1 MANESQSRTSRHDS
15 KKGTAKKA
23 PKPPKTKAKGK
34 RSIGSILLKVF
45 MGLFFLGCIGIL
57 SGMGLFW
64 WYAKDAPALDETRL
78 DSTVSSRFYAS
89 NGELITEFG
98 SETREKIT
106 ASEIPQLLED
116 AIVSVEDRRF
126 YQHIGVDPIRIVGS
140 ALSNATTG
148 GMQGGSTLTQQLIKL
163 SFFSTSAE
171 DQTLRRKAQ
180 EAWMA
185 VRLEQT
191 KSKQEILTYYINKVY
206 MSNGVYGMQT
216 AAMKFY
222 GKPLAELDLAQTA
235 LIAGLPN
242 APSAFDPFAHPDNA
256 KSRRDVVLGAMLEN
270 EKITQAEYDAAV
282 AEDIQEGLQKN
293 PRENQEWKYFD
304 NYFNE
309 VIAEVK
315 EKTGKDVYTD
325 GLDIYTNVDI
335 DAQKRLYDIVN
346 SDDYVNYPD
355 DKMQVA
361 ATLVDVNTGKVTA
374 QIGARNV
381 DDVLA
386 NNLAVNVARDFGS
399 TVKPITDY
407 GPAFQFLQDST
418 GRMILDEPYTYKGT
432 DIPVYNWDRQY
443 MGNITLRTALAES
456 RNVPA
461 VKLFDEVGADN
472 IADFLSGLGIEYHTI
487 TQSNAISSNTD
498 KLDGTKYGIS
508 SLKMAAAYAAFSNG
522 GTYYE
527 PQYVNKI
534 VMQDGTEDEESFK
547 VDGQEA
553 MDDTTAYMVTDIL
566 KDVIS
571 VGTGTNAQIDGLYQ
585 AGKTGTSNYTDD
597 QLAQLDTSNGAY
609 PDITFAGYTP
619 SYSLAVWTGYNDKMT
634 PITDSST
641 HVASDVYRELMRYV
655 SASVE
660 NTDWTMPDGLTRIG
674 RELYLEGTYT
684 QPSYSAPSSSSSS
697 SYVEPTTPSTESSEA
712 TPSSTTESSSEVT
725 PPVTTPDED
734 DSSSV
739 VTPPAS
745 SQDPGSTTPSSSEEN
760 PSSPPDPPEP
770 NDGNSE

>member
-282 AEDIQEGLQKN
+282 AEDIQEGLQEN

-697 SYVEPTTPSTESSEA
+697 SYVEPTTPSTESSEE

-760 PSSPPDPPEP
+760 PSSPPDPPE
-770 NDGNSE
+770 

>member
-1 MANESQSRTSRHDS
+1 
-15 KKGTAKKA
+15 
-23 PKPPKTKAKGK
+23 
-34 RSIGSILLKVF
+34 
-45 MGLFFLGCIGIL
+45 
-57 SGMGLFW
+57 
-64 WYAKDAPALDETRL
+64 
-78 DSTVSSRFYAS
+78 
-89 NGELITEFG
+89 
-98 SETREKIT
+98 
-106 ASEIPQLLED
+106 
-116 AIVSVEDRRF
+116 
-126 YQHIGVDPIRIVGS
+126 
-140 ALSNATTG
+140 
-148 GMQGGSTLTQQLIKL
+148 
-163 SFFSTSAE
+163 
-171 DQTLRRKAQ
+171 
-180 EAWMA
+180 
-185 VRLEQT
+185 
-191 KSKQEILTYYINKVY
+191 
-206 MSNGVYGMQT
+206 
-216 AAMKFY
+216 
-222 GKPLAELDLAQTA
+222 
-235 LIAGLPN
+235 
-242 APSAFDPFAHPDNA
+242 
-256 KSRRDVVLGAMLEN
+256 
-270 EKITQAEYDAAV
+270 
-282 AEDIQEGLQKN
+282 
-293 PRENQEWKYFD
+293 
-304 NYFNE
+304 
-309 VIAEVK
+309 
-315 EKTGKDVYTD
+315 
-325 GLDIYTNVDI
+325 
-335 DAQKRLYDIVN
+335 
-346 SDDYVNYPD
+346 
-355 DKMQVA
+355 
-361 ATLVDVNTGKVTA
+361 
-374 QIGARNV
+374 
-381 DDVLA
+381 
-386 NNLAVNVARDFGS
+386 
-399 TVKPITDY
+399 
-407 GPAFQFLQDST
+407 
-418 GRMILDEPYTYKGT
+418 
-432 DIPVYNWDRQY
+432 

>member
-1 MANESQSRTSRHDS
+1 MANESRSRTDRHDS
-15 KKGTAKKA
+15 KGLGKNKT
-23 PKPPKTKAKGK
+23 PKNKGK
-34 RSIGSILLKVF
+34 RKSSIGSILLKIF
-45 MGLFFLGCIGIL
+45 MGLFFLGCVAIL

-64 WYAKDAPALDETRL
+64 WYAKDAPELDQTKL
-78 DSTVSSRFYAS
+78 DSTVSSRFYAA

-106 ASEIPQLLED
+106 ANEIPQLLED
-116 AIVSVEDRRF
+116 AIISVEDRRF

-140 ALSNATTG
+140 ALSNAKTG

-163 SFFSTSAE
+163 SFFSTNAE

-206 MSNGVYGMQT
+206 MSNGLYGMQT
-216 AAMKFY
+216 AATKFY
-222 GKPLAELDLAQTA
+222 GKSLDELDLAQTA

-242 APSAFDPFAHPDNA
+242 APSAFDPYVNPENA
-256 KSRRDVVLGAMLEN
+256 KSRRDVVLKAMLDN
-270 EKITQAEYDAAV
+270 EKITQDEYESAV
-282 AEDIQEGLQKN
+282 AEDIQEGLQDIN
-293 PRENQEWKYFD
+293 DDNQEWKYFD

-325 GLDIYTNVDI
+325 GLDIYTNIDV

-346 SDDYVNYPD
+346 SGDYIDYPD
-355 DKMQVA
+355 DEMQVA
-361 ATLVDVNTGKVTA
+361 ATLIDVNTGKVTA
-374 QIGARNV
+374 QIGARNN
-381 DDVLA
+381 DAVLG
-386 NNLAVNVARDFGS
+386 NNLAVNVTRDFGS

-407 GPAFQFLQDST
+407 GPAFQYLENST
-418 GRMILDEPYTYKGT
+418 GRTILDEPYNYIGT
-432 DIPVYNWDRQY
+432 DIPIYNWDRQY
-443 MGNITLRTALAES
+443 MGNISLRTALTQS

-461 VKLFDEVGADN
+461 AKLFEEVGADN
-472 IADFLSGLGIEYHTI
+472 ISEFLQGLGIEYNAI

-498 KLDGTKYGIS
+498 KIDGTKYGIS
-508 SLKMAAAYAAFSNG
+508 SLKLSAAYAAFANG

-534 VMQDGTEDEESFK
+534 VYQDGTEDEDSFTVSGEK
-547 VDGQEA
+547 A

-571 VGTGTNAQIDGLYQ
+571 QGTGTNAQIDGLYQ

-655 SASVE
+655 SSSVE

-674 RELYLEGTYT
+674 NELYLAGTYT
-684 QPSYSAPSSSSSS
+684 QPSYSSTSSYSSPSSEISEPSSETSESTESSSSEESISSSSS
-697 SYVEPTTPSTESSEA
+697 EEA
-712 TPSSTTESSSEVT
+712 
-725 PPVTTPDED
+725 
-734 DSSSV
+734 
-739 VTPPAS
+739 PAS
-745 SQDPGSTTPSSSEEN
+745 STPETTPSSSEET
-760 PSSPPDPPEP
+760 PVSSDDSESAAPPTPPE
-770 NDGNSE
+770 GSENTNE

>member
-282 AEDIQEGLQKN
+282 AEDIQEGLQEN

-597 QLAQLDTSNGAY
+597 QLTQLDTSNGAY

>member
-1 MANESQSRTSRHDS
+1 MANGSQSRTSRHDS

-23 PKPPKTKAKGK
+23 PKPPKAKGK

-185 VRLEQT
+185 VRLEQM

-216 AAMKFY
+216 AAMRFY

-270 EKITQAEYDAAV
+270 EKITQAEYDTAV
-282 AEDIQEGLQKN
+282 AEDIQEGLQEN

-547 VDGQEA
+547 VSGQEA

-697 SYVEPTTPSTESSEA
+697 SYVEPTTPSTESSES

-745 SQDPGSTTPSSSEEN
+745 SQDPGSTTPSSSEDN

-770 NDGNSE
+770 NDGSVE

>member
-23 PKPPKTKAKGK
+23 SKPPKAKGK
-34 RSIGSILLKVF
+34 RSIGSIILKVF

-547 VDGQEA
+547 VSGQEA

-641 HVASDVYRELMRYV
+641 HVASDVYRELMQYV

-660 NTDWTMPDGLTRIG
+660 NKDWTMPDGLTRIG
-674 RELYLEGTYT
+674 NELYLEGTYT
-684 QPSYSAPSSSSSS
+684 QPTYSAPSSSSSS
-697 SYVEPTTPSTESSEA
+697 SYVEPSTSSTESSES
-712 TPSSTTESSSEVT
+712 TESSSTESSSEVT
-725 PPVTTPDED
+725 PPVSTPDED

-760 PSSPPDPPEP
+760 PSSPTDPPEP

>member
-1 MANESQSRTSRHDS
+1 MANESRSRTSRHDS
-15 KKGTAKKA
+15 KKGSSTNKS
-23 PKPPKTKAKGK
+23 PKTKTK
-34 RSIGSILLKVF
+34 RKSGVGSVLLKVF
-45 MGLFFLGCIGIL
+45 MGLFFLGCVAIL
-57 SGMGLFW
+57 SSMGLFW
-64 WYAKDAPALDETRL
+64 WYAKDAPELDIAKL
-78 DSTVSSRFYAS
+78 DSTVSSRFYAA
-89 NGELITEFG
+89 NGDLITEFG

-106 ASEIPQLLED
+106 ASEIPQQLED

-163 SFFSTSAE
+163 SFFSTNAE

-206 MSNGVYGMQT
+206 MSNGLYGMQT
-216 AAMKFY
+216 AATKFY
-222 GKPLAELDLAQTA
+222 GKSLDELDLAQTA

-242 APSAFDPFAHPDNA
+242 APSAFDPYANKENA
-256 KSRRDVVLGAMLEN
+256 KKRRDVVLRAMLDN
-270 EKITQAEYDAAV
+270 EKITQDEYDRAV
-282 AEDIQEGLQKN
+282 AEDIQEGLQDISDD
-293 PRENQEWKYFD
+293 NQQWKYFD

-325 GLDIYTNVDI
+325 GLDIYTNIDV

-346 SDDYVNYPD
+346 SDDYIDFPD
-355 DKMQVA
+355 EKMQVA
-361 ATLVDVNTGKVTA
+361 ATLIDVKTGKVTA
-374 QIGARNV
+374 QIGARNN
-381 DDVLA
+381 DAVLG
-386 NNLAVNVARDFGS
+386 NNLAVNVTRDFGS

-407 GPAFQFLQDST
+407 GPAFQYLENST
-418 GRMILDEPYTYKGT
+418 GRTILDAPYNYVGT
-432 DIPVYNWDRQY
+432 DIPIYNWDRQY
-443 MGNITLRTALAES
+443 MGNISLRTALTQS

-461 VKLFDEVGADN
+461 AKLFEEVGADN
-472 IADFLSGLGIEYHTI
+472 ISEFLKGLGIEYNAI

-498 KLDGTKYGIS
+498 KIDGTKYGIS
-508 SLKMAAAYAAFSNG
+508 SLKLSAAYAAFANG

-534 VMQDGTEDEESFK
+534 VYQDGTEDAASFEVSGEK
-547 VDGQEA
+547 A

-571 VGTGTNAQIDGLYQ
+571 QGTGTNAQIDGLYQ

-641 HVASDVYRELMRYV
+641 HVASDVYRELMRFV
-655 SASVE
+655 SSSVE

-674 RELYLEGTYT
+674 NELYLAGTYT
-684 QPSYSAPSSSSSS
+684 QPSYSSTSSYSSSSSSESSEPSSESTESTESSSSEESIPSSSSSTEES
-697 SYVEPTTPSTESSEA
+697 VDTTPE
-712 TPSSTTESSSEVT
+712 
-725 PPVTTPDED
+725 
-734 DSSSV
+734 
-739 VTPPAS
+739 
-745 SQDPGSTTPSSSEEN
+745 TTPSSSEETPDSTDDN
-760 PSSPPDPPEP
+760 GTGTSPTSTVPSDSSTE
-770 NDGNSE
+770 

>member
-1 MANESQSRTSRHDS
+1 MANGSQSRTSRHDS

-23 PKPPKTKAKGK
+23 PKSPKAKGK

-282 AEDIQEGLQKN
+282 AEDIQEGLQEN

>member
-1 MANESQSRTSRHDS
+1 
-15 KKGTAKKA
+15 
-23 PKPPKTKAKGK
+23 
-34 RSIGSILLKVF
+34 

-282 AEDIQEGLQKN
+282 AEDIQEGLQEN

-734 DSSSV
+734 NSSSV

>member
-1 MANESQSRTSRHDS
+1 MANESRSRTSRHDS
-15 KKGTAKKA
+15 KKGSSTNKS
-23 PKPPKTKAKGK
+23 PKTKTK
-34 RSIGSILLKVF
+34 RKSGVGSVLLKVF
-45 MGLFFLGCIGIL
+45 MGLFFLGCVAIL

-64 WYAKDAPALDETRL
+64 WYAKDAPELDIAKL
-78 DSTVSSRFYAS
+78 DSTVSSRFYAA
-89 NGELITEFG
+89 NGDLITEFG

-106 ASEIPQLLED
+106 ASEIPQQLED

-163 SFFSTSAE
+163 SFFSTNAE

-206 MSNGVYGMQT
+206 MSNGLYGMQT
-216 AAMKFY
+216 AATKFY
-222 GKPLAELDLAQTA
+222 GKSLDELDLAQTA

-242 APSAFDPFAHPDNA
+242 APSAFDPYANKENA
-256 KSRRDVVLGAMLEN
+256 KKRRDVVLRAMLDN
-270 EKITQAEYDAAV
+270 EKITQDEYDRAV
-282 AEDIQEGLQKN
+282 AEDIQEGLQDISDD
-293 PRENQEWKYFD
+293 NQQWKYFD

-315 EKTGKDVYTD
+315 EKMGKDVYTD
-325 GLDIYTNVDI
+325 GLDIYTNIDV

-346 SDDYVNYPD
+346 SEDYIDFPD
-355 DKMQVA
+355 EKMQVA
-361 ATLVDVNTGKVTA
+361 ATLIDVKTGKVTA
-374 QIGARNV
+374 QIGARNN
-381 DDVLA
+381 DAVLG
-386 NNLAVNVARDFGS
+386 NNLAVNVTRDFGS

-407 GPAFQFLQDST
+407 GPAFQYLENST
-418 GRMILDEPYTYKGT
+418 GRTILDAPYNYVGT
-432 DIPVYNWDRQY
+432 DIPIYNWDRQY
-443 MGNITLRTALAES
+443 MGNISLRTALTQS

-461 VKLFDEVGADN
+461 AKLFEEVGADN
-472 IADFLSGLGIEYHTI
+472 ISEFLKGLGIEYNAI

-498 KLDGTKYGIS
+498 KIDGTKYGIS
-508 SLKMAAAYAAFSNG
+508 SLKLSAAYAAFANG

-534 VMQDGTEDEESFK
+534 VYQDGTEDAASFEVSGEK
-547 VDGQEA
+547 A

-571 VGTGTNAQIDGLYQ
+571 QGTGTNAQIDGLYQ

-641 HVASDVYRELMRYV
+641 HVASDVYRELMRFV
-655 SASVE
+655 SSSVE

-674 RELYLEGTYT
+674 NELYLAGTYT
-684 QPSYSAPSSSSSS
+684 QPSYSSTSSYSSSSSSESSEPSSESTESTESSSSEESIPSSSSSTEES
-697 SYVEPTTPSTESSEA
+697 VDTTPE
-712 TPSSTTESSSEVT
+712 
-725 PPVTTPDED
+725 
-734 DSSSV
+734 
-739 VTPPAS
+739 
-745 SQDPGSTTPSSSEEN
+745 TTPSSSEETPDSTDDN
-760 PSSPPDPPEP
+760 GTGTSPTSTVPSDSSTE
-770 NDGNSE
+770 

>member
-1 MANESQSRTSRHDS
+1 
-15 KKGTAKKA
+15 
-23 PKPPKTKAKGK
+23 
-34 RSIGSILLKVF
+34 
-45 MGLFFLGCIGIL
+45 
-57 SGMGLFW
+57 MGLFW

-282 AEDIQEGLQKN
+282 AEDIQEGLQEN

-734 DSSSV
+734 NSSSV

>member
-23 PKPPKTKAKGK
+23 PKPPKAKAKGK

-270 EKITQAEYDAAV
+270 EKITQAEYDSAV
-282 AEDIQEGLQKN
+282 AEDIQEGLQEN

>member
-23 PKPPKTKAKGK
+23 PKPPKAKGK
-34 RSIGSILLKVF
+34 RNIGSILLKVF

-282 AEDIQEGLQKN
+282 AEDIQEGLQEN

>member
-1 MANESQSRTSRHDS
+1 MANESQSRASRHDS
-15 KKGTAKKA
+15 KKAAAAYKGPKQKK
-23 PKPPKTKAKGK
+23 PKGK
-34 RSIGSILLKVF
+34 RTIGSILLRTF
-45 MGLFFLGCIGIL
+45 MGLFFLGCLGLL

-64 WYAKDAPALDETRL
+64 WYAKDAPPLDEKQL
-78 DSTVSSRFYAS
+78 DSAASSRFYAS
-89 NGELITEFG
+89 NGDLILDFG

-106 ASEIPQLLED
+106 ANEIPQQLED

-126 YQHIGVDPIRIVGS
+126 YQHIGVDPIRIIGS
-140 ALSNATTG
+140 ALSNVTTG

-222 GKPLAELDLAQTA
+222 NKTLDQLDLAQTA

-242 APSAFDPFAHPDNA
+242 APSAYDPYAHPDKA
-256 KSRRDVVLGAMLEN
+256 KQRRDLVLLTMYEN
-270 EKITQAEYDAAV
+270 EKITKDEYEAAK
-282 AEDIQEGLQKN
+282 AEDISEGLQKN
-293 PRENQEWKYFD
+293 PQRNNEWKYYD
-304 NYFNE
+304 NYFKE
-309 VIAEVK
+309 VIDEVK
-315 EKTGKDVYTD
+315 AKTGKDVYTD
-325 GLDIYTNVDI
+325 GLDIYTNLDVNT
-335 DAQKRLYDIVN
+335 QKRLYDIVN
-346 SDDYVNYPD
+346 SDEYINFPD

-361 ATLVDVNTGKVTA
+361 ATLVDVNSGKVVA
-374 QIGARNV
+374 QIGARHV
-381 DDVLA
+381 EDDVVLG
-386 NNLAVNVARDFGS
+386 NNLAVNVTRDFGS
-399 TVKPITDY
+399 TVKPLTDY
-407 GPAFQFLQDST
+407 GPAFQFLQNST
-418 GRMILDEPYTYKGT
+418 GRMILDEPYNYVGT
-432 DIPVYNWDRQY
+432 NTPIYNWDRQY
-443 MGNITLRTALAES
+443 MGNITLRTALAQS

-461 VKLFDEVGADN
+461 AKLFEEVGADN
-472 IADFLSGLGIEYHTI
+472 ISSFLKGLGIEYKNI
-487 TQSNAISSNTD
+487 EQSNAISSNTSEI
-498 KLDGTKYGIS
+498 DGTKYGIS

-534 VMQDGTEDEESFK
+534 VSQDGTVDEDSFK
-547 VDGQEA
+547 VEGQKA

-585 AGKTGTSNYTDD
+585 AGKTGTSNYDD
-597 QLAQLDTSNGAY
+597 NQLAQLDTSNGAY

-619 SYSLAVWTGYNDKMT
+619 SFSLAVWTGYNDKMT

-641 HVASDVYRELMRYV
+641 HVASDVYRELMQFV

-660 NTDWTMPDGLTRIG
+660 NRDWKMPADLTRIG
-674 RELYLEGTYT
+674 NELYIKGTYQ
-684 QPSYSAPSSSSSS
+684 QPSSSTRSTISSSSLPESTPESSSEIVESSSSTEESIPPVESSSESSQSTPPPSESESTPSSSS
-697 SYVEPTTPSTESSEA
+697 
-712 TPSSTTESSSEVT
+712 ESSS
-725 PPVTTPDED
+725 
-734 DSSSV
+734 
-739 VTPPAS
+739 
-745 SQDPGSTTPSSSEEN
+745 TPSSSSTTPGTNETN
-760 PSSPPDPPEP
+760 PE
-770 NDGNSE
+770 

>member
-1 MANESQSRTSRHDS
+1 
-15 KKGTAKKA
+15 
-23 PKPPKTKAKGK
+23 
-34 RSIGSILLKVF
+34 
-45 MGLFFLGCIGIL
+45 
-57 SGMGLFW
+57 
-64 WYAKDAPALDETRL
+64 
-78 DSTVSSRFYAS
+78 
-89 NGELITEFG
+89 
-98 SETREKIT
+98 
-106 ASEIPQLLED
+106 
-116 AIVSVEDRRF
+116 
-126 YQHIGVDPIRIVGS
+126 
-140 ALSNATTG
+140 
-148 GMQGGSTLTQQLIKL
+148 
-163 SFFSTSAE
+163 
-171 DQTLRRKAQ
+171 
-180 EAWMA
+180 
-185 VRLEQT
+185 
-191 KSKQEILTYYINKVY
+191 
-206 MSNGVYGMQT
+206 
-216 AAMKFY
+216 
-222 GKPLAELDLAQTA
+222 
-235 LIAGLPN
+235 
-242 APSAFDPFAHPDNA
+242 
-256 KSRRDVVLGAMLEN
+256 VVLGAMLEN

-282 AEDIQEGLQKN
+282 AEDIQEGLQEN

-734 DSSSV
+734 NSSSV

>member
-282 AEDIQEGLQKN
+282 AEDIQEGLQEN

-712 TPSSTTESSSEVT
+712 TPSSTTLSLIHI
-725 PPVTTPDED
+725 
-734 DSSSV
+734 
-739 VTPPAS
+739 
-745 SQDPGSTTPSSSEEN
+745 
-760 PSSPPDPPEP
+760 
-770 NDGNSE
+770 

>member
-1 MANESQSRTSRHDS
+1 
-15 KKGTAKKA
+15 
-23 PKPPKTKAKGK
+23 
-34 RSIGSILLKVF
+34 
-45 MGLFFLGCIGIL
+45 
-57 SGMGLFW
+57 
-64 WYAKDAPALDETRL
+64 
-78 DSTVSSRFYAS
+78 
-89 NGELITEFG
+89 
-98 SETREKIT
+98 
-106 ASEIPQLLED
+106 
-116 AIVSVEDRRF
+116 
-126 YQHIGVDPIRIVGS
+126 
-140 ALSNATTG
+140 
-148 GMQGGSTLTQQLIKL
+148 
-163 SFFSTSAE
+163 
-171 DQTLRRKAQ
+171 
-180 EAWMA
+180 
-185 VRLEQT
+185 
-191 KSKQEILTYYINKVY
+191 
-206 MSNGVYGMQT
+206 
-216 AAMKFY
+216 
-222 GKPLAELDLAQTA
+222 
-235 LIAGLPN
+235 
-242 APSAFDPFAHPDNA
+242 
-256 KSRRDVVLGAMLEN
+256 
-270 EKITQAEYDAAV
+270 
-282 AEDIQEGLQKN
+282 
-293 PRENQEWKYFD
+293 
-304 NYFNE
+304 
-309 VIAEVK
+309 
-315 EKTGKDVYTD
+315 
-325 GLDIYTNVDI
+325 
-335 DAQKRLYDIVN
+335 
-346 SDDYVNYPD
+346 
-355 DKMQVA
+355 MQVA

>member
-1 MANESQSRTSRHDS
+1 MANESRSRTSRHDS
-15 KKGTAKKA
+15 KKGSSTNKS
-23 PKPPKTKAKGK
+23 PKTKTK
-34 RSIGSILLKVF
+34 RKSGVGSVLLKVF
-45 MGLFFLGCIGIL
+45 MGLFFLGCVAIL

-64 WYAKDAPALDETRL
+64 WYAKDAPELDIAKL
-78 DSTVSSRFYAS
+78 DSTVSSRFYAA
-89 NGELITEFG
+89 NGDLITEFG

-106 ASEIPQLLED
+106 ASEIPQQLED

-163 SFFSTSAE
+163 SFFSTNAE

-206 MSNGVYGMQT
+206 MSNGLYGMQT
-216 AAMKFY
+216 AATKFY
-222 GKPLAELDLAQTA
+222 GKSLDELDLAQTA

-242 APSAFDPFAHPDNA
+242 APSAFDPYANKENA
-256 KSRRDVVLGAMLEN
+256 KKRRDVVLRAMLDN
-270 EKITQAEYDAAV
+270 EKITQDEYDRAV
-282 AEDIQEGLQKN
+282 AEDIQEGLQDISDD
-293 PRENQEWKYFD
+293 NQQWKYFD

-325 GLDIYTNVDI
+325 GLDIYTNIDV

-346 SDDYVNYPD
+346 SDDYIDFPD
-355 DKMQVA
+355 EKMQVA
-361 ATLVDVNTGKVTA
+361 ATLIDVKTGKVTA
-374 QIGARNV
+374 QIGARNN
-381 DDVLA
+381 DAVLG
-386 NNLAVNVARDFGS
+386 NNLAVNVTRDFGS

-407 GPAFQFLQDST
+407 GPAFQYLENST
-418 GRMILDEPYTYKGT
+418 GRTILDAPYNYVGT
-432 DIPVYNWDRQY
+432 DIPIYNWDRQY
-443 MGNITLRTALAES
+443 MGNISLRTALTQS

-461 VKLFDEVGADN
+461 AKLFEEVGADN
-472 IADFLSGLGIEYHTI
+472 ISEFLKGLGIEYNAI

-498 KLDGTKYGIS
+498 KIDGTKYGIS
-508 SLKMAAAYAAFSNG
+508 SLKLSAAYAAFANG

-534 VMQDGTEDEESFK
+534 VYQDGTEDAASFEVSGEK
-547 VDGQEA
+547 A

-571 VGTGTNAQIDGLYQ
+571 QGTGTNAQIDGLYQ

-641 HVASDVYRELMRYV
+641 QVASDVYRELMRFV
-655 SASVE
+655 SSSVE

-674 RELYLEGTYT
+674 NELYLAGTYT
-684 QPSYSAPSSSSSS
+684 QPSYSSTSSYSSSSSSESSEPSSESTESTESSSSEESIPSSSSSTEES
-697 SYVEPTTPSTESSEA
+697 VDTTPE
-712 TPSSTTESSSEVT
+712 
-725 PPVTTPDED
+725 
-734 DSSSV
+734 
-739 VTPPAS
+739 
-745 SQDPGSTTPSSSEEN
+745 TTPSSSEETPDSTDDN
-760 PSSPPDPPEP
+760 GTGTSPTSTVPSDSSTE
-770 NDGNSE
+770 

>member
-1 MANESQSRTSRHDS
+1 
-15 KKGTAKKA
+15 
-23 PKPPKTKAKGK
+23 
-34 RSIGSILLKVF
+34 
-45 MGLFFLGCIGIL
+45 
-57 SGMGLFW
+57 
-64 WYAKDAPALDETRL
+64 
-78 DSTVSSRFYAS
+78 
-89 NGELITEFG
+89 
-98 SETREKIT
+98 
-106 ASEIPQLLED
+106 
-116 AIVSVEDRRF
+116 
-126 YQHIGVDPIRIVGS
+126 
-140 ALSNATTG
+140 
-148 GMQGGSTLTQQLIKL
+148 
-163 SFFSTSAE
+163 
-171 DQTLRRKAQ
+171 
-180 EAWMA
+180 
-185 VRLEQT
+185 
-191 KSKQEILTYYINKVY
+191 
-206 MSNGVYGMQT
+206 
-216 AAMKFY
+216 
-222 GKPLAELDLAQTA
+222 
-235 LIAGLPN
+235 
-242 APSAFDPFAHPDNA
+242 
-256 KSRRDVVLGAMLEN
+256 
-270 EKITQAEYDAAV
+270 
-282 AEDIQEGLQKN
+282 
-293 PRENQEWKYFD
+293 
-304 NYFNE
+304 
-309 VIAEVK
+309 
-315 EKTGKDVYTD
+315 
-325 GLDIYTNVDI
+325 
-335 DAQKRLYDIVN
+335 
-346 SDDYVNYPD
+346 
-355 DKMQVA
+355 
-361 ATLVDVNTGKVTA
+361 
-374 QIGARNV
+374 
-381 DDVLA
+381 
-386 NNLAVNVARDFGS
+386 
-399 TVKPITDY
+399 
-407 GPAFQFLQDST
+407 
-418 GRMILDEPYTYKGT
+418 
-432 DIPVYNWDRQY
+432 
-443 MGNITLRTALAES
+443 
-456 RNVPA
+456 
-461 VKLFDEVGADN
+461 
-472 IADFLSGLGIEYHTI
+472 
-487 TQSNAISSNTD
+487 
-498 KLDGTKYGIS
+498 
-508 SLKMAAAYAAFSNG
+508 MAAAYAAFSNG

>member
-1 MANESQSRTSRHDS
+1 MAKESQSRVSRHDS
-15 KKGTAKKA
+15 KKTAATNKSPKQKK
-23 PKPPKTKAKGK
+23 PKGK
-34 RSIGSILLKVF
+34 RTIGSILLRTF
-45 MGLFFLGCIGIL
+45 MGLFFLGCLGLL

-64 WYAKDAPALDETRL
+64 WYAKDAPALDEKQL
-78 DSTVSSRFYAS
+78 DSAASSRFYAA
-89 NGELITEFG
+89 NGDLILDFG

-106 ASEIPQLLED
+106 AKEIPQQLED

-140 ALSNATTG
+140 ALSNVTTG

-222 GKPLAELDLAQTA
+222 GKTLDQLDLAQTA

-242 APSAFDPFAHPDNA
+242 APSAYDPYVHEDKA
-256 KSRRDVVLGAMLEN
+256 KQRRDLVLLTMYEN
-270 EKITQAEYDAAV
+270 EKITKDEYEAAK
-282 AEDIQEGLQKN
+282 AEDISEGLQKN
-293 PRENQEWKYFD
+293 PQRNNEWKYYD
-304 NYFNE
+304 NYFKE
-309 VIAEVK
+309 VIDEVK

-325 GLDIYTNVDI
+325 GLDIYTNLDVNT
-335 DAQKRLYDIVN
+335 QKRLYDIVN
-346 SDDYVNYPD
+346 SDDYVNFPD

-361 ATLVDVNTGKVTA
+361 ATLVDVNSGKVVA
-374 QIGARNV
+374 QIGARHV
-381 DDVLA
+381 ADDVVLG
-386 NNLAVNVARDFGS
+386 NNLAVNVTRDFGS
-399 TVKPITDY
+399 TVKPLTDY
-407 GPAFQFLQDST
+407 GPAFQFLQNST
-418 GRMILDEPYTYKGT
+418 GRMILDEPYNYVGT
-432 DIPVYNWDRQY
+432 NTPIYNWDRQY
-443 MGNITLRTALAES
+443 MGNITLRTALAQS

-461 VKLFDEVGADN
+461 AKLFEEVGADK
-472 IADFLSGLGIEYHTI
+472 ISSFLNGLGIEYKNI
-487 TQSNAISSNTD
+487 EQSNAISSNTSEI
-498 KLDGTKYGIS
+498 DGTKYGIS

-527 PQYVNKI
+527 PRYVNKI
-534 VMQDGTEDEESFK
+534 VSQDGTVDEDSFK
-547 VDGQEA
+547 VEGEKA

-585 AGKTGTSNYTDD
+585 AGKTGTSNYDD
-597 QLAQLDTSNGAY
+597 NQLAKLDTSNGAY

-641 HVASDVYRELMRYV
+641 HVASDVYRELMQFV

-660 NTDWTMPDGLTRIG
+660 NRDWKMPSDLTRIG
-674 RELYLEGTYT
+674 NELYIKGTY
-684 QPSYSAPSSSSSS
+684 QQPSSSTRSTYSTSIPESTSESTETIESSSTEESIPPVESSSESVQSSS
-697 SYVEPTTPSTESSEA
+697 STAEVDTTPSSTESS
-712 TPSSTTESSSEVT
+712 P
-725 PPVTTPDED
+725 
-734 DSSSV
+734 
-739 VTPPAS
+739 
-745 SQDPGSTTPSSSEEN
+745 PSSSEANNTNTE
-760 PSSPPDPPEP
+760 STTS
-770 NDGNSE
+770 GG

>member
-1 MANESQSRTSRHDS
+1 
-15 KKGTAKKA
+15 
-23 PKPPKTKAKGK
+23 
-34 RSIGSILLKVF
+34 
-45 MGLFFLGCIGIL
+45 
-57 SGMGLFW
+57 
-64 WYAKDAPALDETRL
+64 
-78 DSTVSSRFYAS
+78 
-89 NGELITEFG
+89 
-98 SETREKIT
+98 
-106 ASEIPQLLED
+106 
-116 AIVSVEDRRF
+116 
-126 YQHIGVDPIRIVGS
+126 
-140 ALSNATTG
+140 
-148 GMQGGSTLTQQLIKL
+148 
-163 SFFSTSAE
+163 
-171 DQTLRRKAQ
+171 
-180 EAWMA
+180 
-185 VRLEQT
+185 
-191 KSKQEILTYYINKVY
+191 
-206 MSNGVYGMQT
+206 
-216 AAMKFY
+216 
-222 GKPLAELDLAQTA
+222 
-235 LIAGLPN
+235 
-242 APSAFDPFAHPDNA
+242 
-256 KSRRDVVLGAMLEN
+256 
-270 EKITQAEYDAAV
+270 
-282 AEDIQEGLQKN
+282 
-293 PRENQEWKYFD
+293 
-304 NYFNE
+304 
-309 VIAEVK
+309 
-315 EKTGKDVYTD
+315 
-325 GLDIYTNVDI
+325 
-335 DAQKRLYDIVN
+335 
-346 SDDYVNYPD
+346 
-355 DKMQVA
+355 MQVA

-418 GRMILDEPYTYKGT
+418 GRIILDEPYTYKGT

-609 PDITFAGYTP
+609 PDITFLKL
-619 SYSLAVWTGYNDKMT
+619 YSLLFIGGMDRIQRQND
-634 PITDSST
+634 TD
-641 HVASDVYRELMRYV
+641 H
-655 SASVE
+655 
-660 NTDWTMPDGLTRIG
+660 
-674 RELYLEGTYT
+674 
-684 QPSYSAPSSSSSS
+684 
-697 SYVEPTTPSTESSEA
+697 
-712 TPSSTTESSSEVT
+712 
-725 PPVTTPDED
+725 
-734 DSSSV
+734 
-739 VTPPAS
+739 
-745 SQDPGSTTPSSSEEN
+745 
-760 PSSPPDPPEP
+760 
-770 NDGNSE
+770 

>member
-1 MANESQSRTSRHDS
+1 
-15 KKGTAKKA
+15 
-23 PKPPKTKAKGK
+23 
-34 RSIGSILLKVF
+34 
-45 MGLFFLGCIGIL
+45 
-57 SGMGLFW
+57 
-64 WYAKDAPALDETRL
+64 
-78 DSTVSSRFYAS
+78 
-89 NGELITEFG
+89 
-98 SETREKIT
+98 
-106 ASEIPQLLED
+106 
-116 AIVSVEDRRF
+116 
-126 YQHIGVDPIRIVGS
+126 
-140 ALSNATTG
+140 
-148 GMQGGSTLTQQLIKL
+148 MQGGSTLTQQLIKL

-185 VRLEQT
+185 VRLEQM

-282 AEDIQEGLQKN
+282 AEDIQEGLQDN

-346 SDDYVNYPD
+346 SDDYVDYPD

-432 DIPVYNWDRQY
+432 NIPVYNWDRQY

-472 IADFLSGLGIEYHTI
+472 IADFLSGLGIEYDTI

-547 VDGQEA
+547 VSGQEA

-697 SYVEPTTPSTESSEA
+697 SYVEPTTPSTESSES

-745 SQDPGSTTPSSSEEN
+745 SQDPGSTTPSSSEDN

-770 NDGNSE
+770 NDGSVE

>member
-15 KKGTAKKA
+15 KKGTAKKVS
-23 PKPPKTKAKGK
+23 KPPKAKGK
-34 RSIGSILLKVF
+34 RSIGSIILKVF

-641 HVASDVYRELMRYV
+641 HVASDVYRELMQYV

-660 NTDWTMPDGLTRIG
+660 NKDWTMPDGLTRIG
-674 RELYLEGTYT
+674 NELYLEGTYT
-684 QPSYSAPSSSSSS
+684 QPTYSAPSSSSSS
-697 SYVEPTTPSTESSEA
+697 SYVEPSTSSTESSES
-712 TPSSTTESSSEVT
+712 TESSSTESSSEVT
-725 PPVTTPDED
+725 PPVSTPDED

>member
-1 MANESQSRTSRHDS
+1 
-15 KKGTAKKA
+15 
-23 PKPPKTKAKGK
+23 
-34 RSIGSILLKVF
+34 
-45 MGLFFLGCIGIL
+45 
-57 SGMGLFW
+57 MGLFW

-216 AAMKFY
+216 VAMKFY

-270 EKITQAEYDAAV
+270 EKITQAEYDSAV
-282 AEDIQEGLQKN
+282 AEDIQEGLQEN

>member
-1 MANESQSRTSRHDS
+1 
-15 KKGTAKKA
+15 
-23 PKPPKTKAKGK
+23 
-34 RSIGSILLKVF
+34 
-45 MGLFFLGCIGIL
+45 
-57 SGMGLFW
+57 
-64 WYAKDAPALDETRL
+64 
-78 DSTVSSRFYAS
+78 
-89 NGELITEFG
+89 
-98 SETREKIT
+98 
-106 ASEIPQLLED
+106 
-116 AIVSVEDRRF
+116 
-126 YQHIGVDPIRIVGS
+126 
-140 ALSNATTG
+140 
-148 GMQGGSTLTQQLIKL
+148 MQ
-163 SFFSTSAE
+163 
-171 DQTLRRKAQ
+171 D
-180 EAWMA
+180 
-185 VRLEQT
+185 
-191 KSKQEILTYYINKVY
+191 
-206 MSNGVYGMQT
+206 
-216 AAMKFY
+216 
-222 GKPLAELDLAQTA
+222 
-235 LIAGLPN
+235 
-242 APSAFDPFAHPDNA
+242 
-256 KSRRDVVLGAMLEN
+256 
-270 EKITQAEYDAAV
+270 
-282 AEDIQEGLQKN
+282 N

-346 SDDYVNYPD
+346 SDDYVDYPD

-432 DIPVYNWDRQY
+432 NIPVYNWDRQY

-472 IADFLSGLGIEYHTI
+472 IADFLSGLGIEYDTI

-547 VDGQEA
+547 VSGQEA

-697 SYVEPTTPSTESSEA
+697 SYVEPTTPSTESSES

-770 NDGNSE
+770 NDGSVE

>member
-282 AEDIQEGLQKN
+282 AEDIQEGLQEN

>member
-282 AEDIQEGLQKN
+282 AEDIQEGLQEN

-697 SYVEPTTPSTESSEA
+697 SYVEPTTPYTESSEE

>member
-1 MANESQSRTSRHDS
+1 MANESRSRTSRHDS
-15 KKGTAKKA
+15 KNGSSTNKS
-23 PKPPKTKAKGK
+23 PKTKTK
-34 RSIGSILLKVF
+34 RKSGVGSVLLKVF
-45 MGLFFLGCIGIL
+45 MGLFFLGCVAIL

-64 WYAKDAPALDETRL
+64 WYAKDAPELDIAKL
-78 DSTVSSRFYAS
+78 DSTVSSRFYAA
-89 NGELITEFG
+89 NGDLITEFG

-106 ASEIPQLLED
+106 ASEIPQQLED

-163 SFFSTSAE
+163 SFFSTNAE

-206 MSNGVYGMQT
+206 MSNGLYGMQT
-216 AAMKFY
+216 AATKFY
-222 GKPLAELDLAQTA
+222 GKSLDELDLAQTA

-242 APSAFDPFAHPDNA
+242 APSAFDPYANKENA
-256 KSRRDVVLGAMLEN
+256 KKRRDVVLRAMLDN
-270 EKITQAEYDAAV
+270 EKITQDEYDRAV
-282 AEDIQEGLQKN
+282 AEDIQEGLQDISDD
-293 PRENQEWKYFD
+293 NQQWKYFD

-325 GLDIYTNVDI
+325 GLDIYTNIDV

-346 SDDYVNYPD
+346 SEDYIDFPD
-355 DKMQVA
+355 EKMQVA
-361 ATLVDVNTGKVTA
+361 ATLIDVKTGKVTA
-374 QIGARNV
+374 QIGARNN
-381 DDVLA
+381 DAVLG
-386 NNLAVNVARDFGS
+386 NNLAVNVTRDFGS

-407 GPAFQFLQDST
+407 GPAFQYLENST
-418 GRMILDEPYTYKGT
+418 GRTILDAPYNYVGT
-432 DIPVYNWDRQY
+432 DIPIYNWDRQY
-443 MGNITLRTALAES
+443 MGNISLRTALTQS

-461 VKLFDEVGADN
+461 AKLFEEVGADN
-472 IADFLSGLGIEYHTI
+472 ISEFLKGLGIEYNAI

-498 KLDGTKYGIS
+498 KIDGTKYGIS
-508 SLKMAAAYAAFSNG
+508 SLKLSAAYAAFANG

-534 VMQDGTEDEESFK
+534 VYQDGTEDAASFEVSGEK
-547 VDGQEA
+547 A

-571 VGTGTNAQIDGLYQ
+571 QGTGTNAQIDGLYQ

-641 HVASDVYRELMRYV
+641 HVASDVYRELMRFV
-655 SASVE
+655 SSSVE

-674 RELYLEGTYT
+674 NELYLAGTYT
-684 QPSYSAPSSSSSS
+684 QPSYSSTSSYSSSSSSESSEPSSESTESTESSSSEESIPSSSSSTEES
-697 SYVEPTTPSTESSEA
+697 VDTTPE
-712 TPSSTTESSSEVT
+712 
-725 PPVTTPDED
+725 
-734 DSSSV
+734 
-739 VTPPAS
+739 
-745 SQDPGSTTPSSSEEN
+745 TTPSSSEETPDSTDDN
-760 PSSPPDPPEP
+760 GTGTSPTSTVPGDSSTE
-770 NDGNSE
+770 

>member
-1 MANESQSRTSRHDS
+1 MANESRSRTARHDS
-15 KKGTAKKA
+15 KKSSGNKKV
-23 PKPPKTKAKGK
+23 PKNKNTRKS
-34 RSIGSILLKVF
+34 SIGSILLKIF
-45 MGLFFLGCIGIL
+45 MGLFFLGCVAIL

-64 WYAKDAPALDETRL
+64 WYAKDAPALDESKL
-78 DSTVSSRFYAS
+78 DSTVSSRFYAA
-89 NGELITEFG
+89 NGDLITEFG

-106 ASEIPQLLED
+106 ASDIPQQLED

-163 SFFSTSAE
+163 SFFSTNAE

-206 MSNGVYGMQT
+206 MSNGLYGMQT
-216 AAMKFY
+216 AATKFY
-222 GKPLAELDLAQTA
+222 GKSLDELDLAQTA
-235 LIAGLPN
+235 LLAGLPN
-242 APSAFDPFAHPDNA
+242 APSAFDPYVNPDNA
-256 KSRRDVVLGAMLEN
+256 KKRRDVVLKAMLDN
-270 EKITQAEYDAAV
+270 EKITQDEYDTAV
-282 AEDIQEGLQKN
+282 AEEVQEGLQDISDD
-293 PRENQEWKYFD
+293 NQEWKYFD

-325 GLDIYTNVDI
+325 GLDIYTNIDV

-346 SDDYVNYPD
+346 SDDYIDYPD
-355 DKMQVA
+355 DEMQVA
-361 ATLVDVNTGKVTA
+361 ATLIDVNTGKVTA
-374 QIGARNV
+374 QIGARNN
-381 DDVLA
+381 DAVLG
-386 NNLAVNVARDFGS
+386 NNLAVNVTRDFGS

-407 GPAFQFLQDST
+407 GPAFQFLENST
-418 GRMILDEPYTYKGT
+418 GRTILDEPYNYVGT
-432 DIPVYNWDRQY
+432 DIPIYNWDRQY
-443 MGNITLRTALAES
+443 MGNITLRTALVQS

-461 VKLFDEVGADN
+461 AKLFEEVGADN
-472 IADFLSGLGIEYHTI
+472 ISDFLSGLGIEYNAI

-498 KLDGTKYGIS
+498 KIDGSKYGIS
-508 SLKMAAAYAAFSNG
+508 SLKLSAAYAAFANG

-534 VMQDGTEDEESFK
+534 VYQDGTEDEDSFNVSGEK
-547 VDGQEA
+547 A

-571 VGTGTNAQIDGLYQ
+571 QGTGTNARIDGLYQ

-641 HVASDVYRELMRYV
+641 HVASDVYRELMRFV
-655 SASVE
+655 SSSVE

-674 RELYLEGTYT
+674 NELYLAGSYT
-684 QPSYSAPSSSSSS
+684 QPSYSSTSSYSSSSSS
-697 SYVEPTTPSTESSEA
+697 ETTEPSSESSESTESSSSEESI
-712 TPSSTTESSSEVT
+712 PSSSSE
-725 PPVTTPDED
+725 E
-734 DSSSV
+734 
-739 VTPPAS
+739 PPAS
-745 SQDPGSTTPSSSEEN
+745 STPETTPSSSEEST
-760 PSSPPDPPEP
+760 PSSSDNGESSAPPSPPES
-770 NDGNSE
+770 SEDTNE

>member
-1 MANESQSRTSRHDS
+1 
-15 KKGTAKKA
+15 
-23 PKPPKTKAKGK
+23 
-34 RSIGSILLKVF
+34 
-45 MGLFFLGCIGIL
+45 
-57 SGMGLFW
+57 MGLFW

-282 AEDIQEGLQKN
+282 AEDIQEGLQEN